1 MNTTPP
7 TRWAILGCGRIAHKF
22 AQDLLILPNA
32 KLVAVASTD
41 QTRANDFAASYP
53 HPDGSLPKALGTY
66 EGLLEL
72 ADQIDVVYIATR
84 HVYHRANTLLCL
96 NGGLAVLCEKP
107 FGMDIG
113 EVNQMLD
120 VAEARQTF
128 LMEALWSRF
137 MPTVRQAKT
146 WLDDGAI
153 GQVLTIR
160 ADFGFKADYDPGNR
174 LFNKAL
180 GGGSLLDIGIYPL
193 FISYLINGVPATVQA
208 AATLAPTGA
217 DEQCGMVLTYPNGAM
232 AILNSTL
239 LAATENTALIYGTEG
254 TIRIHSR
261 FHESTA
267 VTLEKPDQEL
277 QTITFDRQ
285 THGYNYEAQHVMDCL
300 NEGLT
305 ESPLWSHADSR
316 NLMTLL
322 DDVRR
327 AAGIVY
333 E

>member
-1 MNTTPP
+1 MPQK
-7 TRWAILGCGRIAHKF
+7 TRWAILGAGRIAHKF
-22 AQDLLILPNA
+22 ATDLLTLPDA
-32 KLVAVASTD
+32 DLVAVASTD
-41 QTRANDFAASYP
+41 QVRANEFVSHYTR
-53 HPDGSLPKALGTY
+53 PDGTHPRPLGTY
-66 EGLLEL
+66 EALLPM
-72 ADQIDVVYIATR
+72 ADDIDVVYIATR

-137 MPTVRQAKT
+137 MPTIRQAKT
-146 WLDDGAI
+146 WVDEGQI
-153 GQVLTIR
+153 GQIQTIR
-160 ADFGFKADYDPGNR
+160 ADFGFAGDYDPNNR

-193 FISYLINGVPATVQA
+193 FISYLLNGIPTGIQA
-208 AATLAPTGA
+208 AASFAPTGA
-217 DEQCGMVLTYPNGAM
+217 DEQCGMLLTYPNGAM
-232 AILNSTL
+232 AILNSTFRST
-239 LAATENTALIYGTEG
+239 TECTALIYGTEG
-254 TIRIHSR
+254 TIRVHSR

-267 VTLEKPDQEL
+267 VTLERTGQAPETL
-277 QTITFDRQ
+277 TFDRT
-285 THGYNYEAQHVMDCL
+285 THGYDYEAQHVMECL

-327 AAGIVY
+327 AAGISY